1 MYLPIFHLPSESLPN
16 SVCLGYISMLVGSFN
31 VNNNPSKKF
40 LIATALIGSF
50 TNKYKCKP
58 PDLDLTGT
66 TGSLC

>member
-1 MYLPIFHLPSESLPN
+1 
-16 SVCLGYISMLVGSFN
+16 MLVGSFN

-40 LIATALIGSF
+40 LIATALIGYL

-66 TGSLC
+66 TGSLCSAIISKYFLYGKLE